1 MIKPMK
7 FPNRPRWVPKRKPK
21 TVFVFS
27 GGAVRGAAQIGM
39 LKALCEKGI
48 KPDAIVGVSIG
59 ALNGFWF
66 ACNPTLERVNDLE
79 KLWQGIVEDPPISGN
94 VLRRITSIL
103 RGKPSFDTGEKLRL
117 FLEENVPSEDLKET
131 QIPFHLGTTSAST
144 GLIKWWNEGPSVD
157 LLLASAALP
166 GLLPAVHLDDNG
178 YHLDGGVVSNI
189 PLRKAISLKPTRLVV
204 LDVATR
210 FLPPEKQTAISLM
223 MIGFRAA
230 SAELSRQ
237 EWADVPRNV
246 KVIHIGLGDPD
257 GDLDIDFQNVPDLM
271 KEGEEVAQKVLSESL
286 TDVAN

>member
-1 MIKPMK
+1 MK

-39 LKALCEKGI
+39 LKALCEAGI

-246 KVIHIGLGDPD
+246 KVIHIGLQDPD
-257 GDLDIDFQNVPDLM
+257 GDLDIDFQNVPNLM
-271 KEGEEVAQKVLSESL
+271 KEGEKVARKVLSESL
-286 TDVAN
+286 TNVAD

>member
-1 MIKPMK
+1 MK

-66 ACNPTLERVNDLE
+66 ACNPTLERVNELE
-79 KLWQGIVEDPPISGN
+79 TLWQDIVEDPPISGN

-103 RGKPSFDTGEKLRL
+103 RGKPSFDTGEKLRF
-117 FLEENVPSEDLKET
+117 FLEENVPSEDLRET
-131 QIPFHLGTTSAST
+131 EIPFHLGTTSAST
-144 GLIKWWNEGPSVD
+144 GLIKWGDKGPSVD

-166 GLLPAVHLDDNG
+166 GLLPAVHLGDNG

-189 PLRKAISLKPTRLVV
+189 PLRKSIS
-204 LDVATR
+204 
-210 FLPPEKQTAISLM
+210 
-223 MIGFRAA
+223 
-230 SAELSRQ
+230 
-237 EWADVPRNV
+237 
-246 KVIHIGLGDPD
+246 
-257 GDLDIDFQNVPDLM
+257 
-271 KEGEEVAQKVLSESL
+271 
-286 TDVAN
+286 

>member
-1 MIKPMK
+1 MK

-66 ACNPTLERVNDLE
+66 ACNPTLERVNELE
-79 KLWQGIVEDPPISGN
+79 TLWQDIVEDPPISGN

-103 RGKPSFDTGEKLRL
+103 RGKPSFDTGEKLRF
-117 FLEENVPSEDLKET
+117 FLEENVPSEDLRET
-131 QIPFHLGTTSAST
+131 EIPFHLGTTSAST
-144 GLIKWWNEGPSVD
+144 GLIKWWDKGPSVD

-166 GLLPAVHLDDNG
+166 GLLPAVHLGDNG

-210 FLPPEKQTAISLM
+210 FLRPEKQTAISLM

-246 KVIHIGLGDPD
+246 KVIHIGLGDSD
-257 GDLDIDFQNVPDLM
+257 GDLDIDFQNVPNLM
-271 KEGEEVAQKVLSESL
+271 KEGEKVAQKALSESL
-286 TDVAN
+286 TDAAN

>member
-1 MIKPMK
+1 MK

-66 ACNPTLERVNDLE
+66 ACNPTLERVNELE
-79 KLWQGIVEDPPISGN
+79 TLWQDIVEDPPISGN

-103 RGKPSFDTGEKLRL
+103 RGKPSFDTGEKLRF
-117 FLEENVPSEDLKET
+117 FLEENVPSEDLRET
-131 QIPFHLGTTSAST
+131 EIPFHLGTTSAST
-144 GLIKWWNEGPSVD
+144 CLIKWWDNGPSVD

-166 GLLPAVHLDDNG
+166 GLLPAVHLGDNG

-246 KVIHIGLGDPD
+246 KVIHIGLGDSD
-257 GDLDIDFQNVPDLM
+257 GDLDIDFQNVPNLM
-271 KEGEEVAQKVLSESL
+271 KEGEKVAQKALSESL
-286 TDVAN
+286 TDAAN

>member
-39 LKALCEKGI
+39 LKALCEAGI

-271 KEGEEVAQKVLSESL
+271 KEGEEAVSYTHL
-286 TDVAN
+286 TLPTKA

>member
-1 MIKPMK
+1 MK

-39 LKALCEKGI
+39 LKALCEAGI

-237 EWADVPRNV
+237 EWADVPRNA

>member
-1 MIKPMK
+1 MK

-39 LKALCEKGI
+39 LKALCEAGI

-66 ACNPTLERVNDLE
+66 ACNPSLERVNELE
-79 KLWQGIVEDPPISGN
+79 TLWQDIVDDPPISGN

-103 RGKPSFDTGEKLRL
+103 RGKPSFDTGEKLRF
-117 FLEENVPSEDLKET
+117 FLEENVPSEDLRET
-131 QIPFHLGTTSAST
+131 EIPFHLGTTSAST
-144 GLIKWWNEGPSVD
+144 GLIKWWDKGPSVD

-166 GLLPAVHLDDNG
+166 GLLPSVHLGDNG

-246 KVIHIGLGDPD
+246 KVIHIGLGDSD
-257 GDLDIDFQNVPDLM
+257 GDLDIDFQNVPNLM
-271 KEGEEVAQKVLSESL
+271 KEGEKVAQKALSESL
-286 TDVAN
+286 TDAAN

>member
-1 MIKPMK
+1 
-7 FPNRPRWVPKRKPK
+7 
-21 TVFVFS
+21 
-27 GGAVRGAAQIGM
+27 M
-39 LKALCEKGI
+39 LKALCEAGI

-66 ACNPTLERVNDLE
+66 ACNPTLERVNELE
-79 KLWQGIVEDPPISGN
+79 RLWQDIVEDPPISGN

-103 RGKPSFDTGEKLRL
+103 RGKPSFDTGEKLRF
-117 FLEENVPSEDLKET
+117 FLEENVPSEDLRET
-131 QIPFHLGTTSAST
+131 EIPFHLGTTSAST
-144 GLIKWWNEGPSVD
+144 GLIKWWDKGPSVD

-166 GLLPAVHLDDNG
+166 GLLPAVHLGDNG

-246 KVIHIGLGDPD
+246 KVIHIGLGDSD
-257 GDLDIDFQNVPDLM
+257 GDLDIDFQNVPNLM
-271 KEGEEVAQKVLSESL
+271 KEGEKVAQKALSESL
-286 TDVAN
+286 TDAAN

>member
-1 MIKPMK
+1 MK

-39 LKALCEKGI
+39 LKVLSEAGI
-48 KPDAIVGVSIG
+48 KPDEIVGVSIG

-66 ACNPTLERVNDLE
+66 ACDPTLDRVKALER
-79 KLWQGIVEDPPISGN
+79 LWLDIVEDPPISGN

-103 RGKPSFDTGEKLRL
+103 RGKPSFDTGEKLKL
-117 FLEENVPSEDLKET
+117 FLEENVPSPDLSRTE
-131 QIPFHLGTTSAST
+131 IPFHLGTTSAST
-144 GLIKWWNEGPSVD
+144 GLINWWDEGPSVD

-166 GLLPAVHLDDNG
+166 GLLPAVKLDNND

-189 PLRKAISLKPTRLVV
+189 PLRKAVSLKPTRVIV

-237 EWADVPRNV
+237 EWADVPKNV
-246 KVIHIGLGDPD
+246 KVIHIGLQDPD
-257 GDLDIDFQNVPDLM
+257 GDLDIDFENVPDLM
-271 KEGEEVAQKVLSESL
+271 KEGEKVARKVLSESL
-286 TDVAN
+286 TNVAN

>member
-1 MIKPMK
+1 MK

-66 ACNPTLERVNDLE
+66 ACNPTLERVNELE
-79 KLWQGIVEDPPISGN
+79 TLWQDIVEDPPISGN

-103 RGKPSFDTGEKLRL
+103 RGKPSFDTGEKLRF
-117 FLEENVPSEDLKET
+117 FLEENVPSEDLRET
-131 QIPFHLGTTSAST
+131 EIPFHLGTTSAST
-144 GLIKWWNEGPSVD
+144 GLIKWWDKGPSFD
-157 LLLASAALP
+157 LLLASSALA
-166 GLLPAVHLDDNG
+166 GLLPAVHLGDNG

-246 KVIHIGLGDPD
+246 KVIHIGLGDSD
-257 GDLDIDFQNVPDLM
+257 GDLDIDFQNVPNLM
-271 KEGEEVAQKVLSESL
+271 KEGEKVAQKALSESL
-286 TDVAN
+286 TDAAN

>member
-1 MIKPMK
+1 MK

-39 LKALCEKGI
+39 LKALCEAGI

-66 ACNPTLERVNDLE
+66 ACNPTLERVNELE
-79 KLWQGIVEDPPISGN
+79 RLWQDIVEDPTISGN

-103 RGKPSFDTGEKLRL
+103 RGKPSFDTGEKLRF
-117 FLEENVPSEDLKET
+117 FLEENVPSEDLRET
-131 QIPFHLGTTSAST
+131 EIPFHLGTTSAST
-144 GLIKWWNEGPSVD
+144 GLIKWWDKGPSVD

-166 GLLPAVHLDDNG
+166 GLLPAVHLGDNG

-246 KVIHIGLGDPD
+246 KVIHIGLGDSD
-257 GDLDIDFQNVPDLM
+257 GDLDIDFQNVPNLM
-271 KEGEEVAQKVLSESL
+271 KEGEKVAQKALSESL
-286 TDVAN
+286 TDAAN

>member
-1 MIKPMK
+1 MK
-7 FPNRPRWVPKRKPK
+7 FPNRPRWVLKRKPK

-39 LKALCEKGI
+39 LKALCEAGI

-131 QIPFHLGTTSAST
+131 RIPFHLGTTSAST

-286 TDVAN
+286 TYVAN

>member
-1 MIKPMK
+1 MK

>member
-1 MIKPMK
+1 MK

-39 LKALCEKGI
+39 LKALCEAGI
-48 KPDAIVGVSIG
+48 KPDASVGVSIG

-230 SAELSRQ
+230 SAELSRL

-246 KVIHIGLGDPD
+246 KVIHIGLGDSD
-257 GDLDIDFQNVPDLM
+257 GDLDIDFQNVPNLM
-271 KEGEEVAQKVLSESL
+271 KEGEKVAQKALSESL
-286 TDVAN
+286 TDAAN